1 MKSERDLDAISLGE
15 RGSLYQPPPLV
26 RLENVSLGY
35 DSVPVLQAVSMAI
48 DCGSLV
54 GVAGPNGSGK
64 TTLFRS
70 ILGLLPVLSGSLS
83 RNCPLSSF
91 GYVPQNAALDPEFPL
106 SVGEVVEMGGYGRV
120 RPYQPFPAVEKKRLG
135 EALELVGLKHLKAKS
150 FFACSGGQKQR
161 LLIARALM
169 VDPKIMILDEP
180 LSGVDEESRRS
191 ITELLIKL
199 ARQNGLAILFSSHD
213 LEMVQRVADQIVR
226 VDHGKIWLGER
237 KAAASHEHSL

>member
-1 MKSERDLDAISLGE
+1 MKSDQEIEAIGLGG
-15 RGSLYQPPPLV
+15 RGSLDEPLPLV
-26 RLENVSLGY
+26 RLQNVNLGY
-35 DSVPVLQAVSMAI
+35 DSVPVLQAVSM
-48 DCGSLV
+48 DVRPGSLV

-70 ILGLLPVLSGSLS
+70 ILGLLPVVSGSLFRS
-83 RNCPLSSF
+83 CPLSSF
-91 GYVPQNAALDPEFPL
+91 GYVPQNATLDPEFPL

-120 RPYQPFPAVEKKRLG
+120 RPYRPFPAVEKKRVG
-135 EALELVGLKHLKAKS
+135 DVLELVGLTHLKAKS

-199 ARQNGLAILFSSHD
+199 TRQNRLAILFSSHD
-213 LEMVQRVADQIVR
+213 LEMVHRVADEIVR
-226 VDHGKIWLGER
+226 VDHGKIWLEER
-237 KAAASHEHSL
+237 KIGRTP

>member
-1 MKSERDLDAISLGE
+1 MKSEQEIEAIGLGE
-15 RGSLYQPPPLV
+15 RGSLGEPLTLV
-26 RLENVSLGY
+26 RLQNVSLGY
-35 DSVPVLQAVSMAI
+35 NSVPVLQAVSMDVRA
-48 DCGSLV
+48 GSLV

-70 ILGLLPVLSGSLS
+70 ILGLLPVVSGSLFRS
-83 RNCPLSSF
+83 CPLSSF
-91 GYVPQNAALDPEFPL
+91 GYVPQNATLDPEFPL

-120 RPYQPFPAVEKKRLG
+120 WPYQPFPAVEKKRVG
-135 EALELVGLKHLKAKS
+135 DVLELVGLKHLKAKS

-199 ARQNGLAILFSSHD
+199 TRQNRLAMIFSSHD

-226 VDHGKIWLGER
+226 VDHGKIWLEER
-237 KAAASHEHSL
+237 KAGGQL

>member
-1 MKSERDLDAISLGE
+1 MKSEKGVDATNLGV
-15 RGSLYQPPPLV
+15 RGSLEPLPLV
-26 RLENVSLGY
+26 RLENVNIGY
-35 DSVPVLQAVSMAI
+35 DSVPILQAVSMVI
-48 DCGSLV
+48 DSGSLV

-70 ILGLLPVLSGSLS
+70 ILGFLPVLSGSLS
-83 RNCPLSSF
+83 RNCPLSNF
-91 GYVPQNAALDPEFPL
+91 GYVPQSAALDPEFPL

-120 RPYQPFPAVEKKRLG
+120 QPYQAFPADEKKRVIDV
-135 EALELVGLKHLKAKS
+135 LELVGLKHLKAKS

-169 VDPKIMILDEP
+169 VNPKIMILDEP

-199 ARQNGLAILFSSHD
+199 TRQNGLAILFSSHD

-226 VDHGKIWLGER
+226 VDHGKIWLEER
-237 KAAASHEHSL
+237 KIGRQP

>member
-1 MKSERDLDAISLGE
+1 MKSEQEIDAIGLGG
-15 RGSLYQPPPLV
+15 RGSFDEPLPLV
-26 RLENVSLGY
+26 RLQNVNVGY
-35 DSVPVLQAVSMAI
+35 NSVPVLQAVSM
-48 DCGSLV
+48 DVRPGSLI

-70 ILGLLPVLSGSLS
+70 ILGLLPVVSGSLFRS
-83 RNCPLSSF
+83 CPLSSF

-120 RPYQPFPAVEKKRLG
+120 RPYQPFPAVEKKRVG
-135 EALELVGLKHLKAKS
+135 DVLELVGLKHLKAKS

-199 ARQNGLAILFSSHD
+199 TRQNRLAILFSSHD
-213 LEMVQRVADQIVR
+213 LEMVHRVADEIVR
-226 VDHGKIWLGER
+226 VDQGKIWLEER
-237 KAAASHEHSL
+237 KIDRRP

>member
-1 MKSERDLDAISLGE
+1 MNSENNVGSLGE
-15 RGSLYQPPPLV
+15 LLPLV
-26 RLENVSLGY
+26 RLQNVSVGY
-35 DSVPVLQAVSMAI
+35 DSLPVLQAVNLAI
-48 DCGSLV
+48 DSGSLV

-70 ILGLLPVLSGSLS
+70 ILGLLPVLSGSLA
-83 RNCPLSSF
+83 RNCPLSNF
-91 GYVPQNAALDPEFPL
+91 GYVPQSAALDPEFPL

-120 RPYQPFPAVEKKRLG
+120 LPYQPFPAVEKKRVG
-135 EALELVGLKHLKAKS
+135 EVLELVGLKHLKAKS

-169 VDPKIMILDEP
+169 VNPKIMILDEP

-199 ARQNGLAILFSSHD
+199 TRQNGLAILFSSHD
-213 LEMVQRVADQIVR
+213 LQMVQRVADQIVR
-226 VDHGKIWLGER
+226 VDHRKIWLEENIGR
-237 KAAASHEHSL
+237 QP

>member
-1 MKSERDLDAISLGE
+1 MKSEEDIEVIGLAGGGSLGE
-15 RGSLYQPPPLV
+15 PLPLV
-26 RLENVSLGY
+26 RLQNVDIGY
-35 DSVPVLQAVSMAI
+35 DSVPVLQAVSMDVHA
-48 DCGSLV
+48 GSLV

-64 TTLFRS
+64 TTFFRS
-70 ILGLLPVLSGSLS
+70 ILGLLPVLSGSLFRS
-83 RNCPLSSF
+83 CPLSSF
-91 GYVPQNAALDPEFPL
+91 GYVPQNATLDPEFPL

-120 RPYQPFPAVEKKRLG
+120 RPYQPFPAVEKKRVG
-135 EALELVGLKHLKAKS
+135 DVLELVGLKHLKAKS

-180 LSGVDEESRRS
+180 LSGVDEDSRRS

-199 ARQNGLAILFSSHD
+199 TRQNRLAILFSSHD

-226 VDHGKIWLGER
+226 VDHGNIWLEER
-237 KAAASHEHSL
+237 KAGREP

>member
-1 MKSERDLDAISLGE
+1 MKSEKDIDARDLGG
-15 RGSLYQPPPLV
+15 RGSLHEPLPLV
-26 RLENVSLGY
+26 QLHNVNLGY
-35 DSVPVLQAVSMAI
+35 DSVPVLQAVSM
-48 DCGSLV
+48 DVRPGSLV

-70 ILGLLPVLSGSLS
+70 ILGLLPVVSGSLFRS
-83 RNCPLSSF
+83 CPLSSF

-135 EALELVGLKHLKAKS
+135 EVLELVGLKRLKTKS

-199 ARQNGLAILFSSHD
+199 TRQNRLAILFSSHD
-213 LEMVQRVADQIVR
+213 LEMVHRVADEIVR
-226 VDHGKIWLGER
+226 VDHGKVWLEER
-237 KAAASHEHSL
+237 KIARQP

>member
-1 MKSERDLDAISLGE
+1 MKPEKGVDAISLGV
-15 RGSLYQPPPLV
+15 RGSLEPLPLV
-26 RLENVSLGY
+26 RLENVNIGY
-35 DSVPVLQAVSMAI
+35 DSVPILQAVSMVI
-48 DCGSLV
+48 DSGSLV

-70 ILGLLPVLSGSLS
+70 ILGFLPVLSGSLS
-83 RNCPLSSF
+83 RNCPLSNF
-91 GYVPQNAALDPEFPL
+91 GYVPQSAALDPEFPL

-120 RPYQPFPAVEKKRLG
+120 QPYQAFPADEKKRVIDV
-135 EALELVGLKHLKAKS
+135 LELVGLKHLKAKS

-169 VDPKIMILDEP
+169 VNPKIMILDEP

-199 ARQNGLAILFSSHD
+199 TRQNGLAILFSSHD

-226 VDHGKIWLGER
+226 VDHGKIWLEER
-237 KAAASHEHSL
+237 KIGRQP